1 MKGKNSKN
9 HLFDVLSQNK
19 TRFIDFDKEEEER
32 GDDQKKYENWIEFHT
47 EEDNIN
53 VGAWILL
60 NHPNFFAGSC
70 KAS

>member
-32 GDDQKKYENWIEFHT
+32 GDD
-47 EEDNIN
+47 
-53 VGAWILL
+53 
-60 NHPNFFAGSC
+60 
-70 KAS
+70 